1 MSALDFADY
10 VAHLE
15 DHHDRVALTSRSF
28 LKIERVTH
36 GDLRR
41 HAYQAARFL
50 AAEGVTRGDRVMVT
64 APNSP
69 EWVELFLGTELLG
82 AVLVTV
88 DAASTPA
95 TLQRFVAQ
103 TEPRLVFTSR
113 YAPPVDTGVAPRHL
127 EDLGRLIGS
136 YQGTCPEG
144 GPEAMTDWPGVIVFT
159 SGTTADPKGVVLT
172 QGNIL
177 SNIDGILERI
187 DVGADW
193 RMLSIL
199 PLSHMYGLTSEL
211 SLLHRG
217 AGVFYLPRVTPAG
230 VAEALVD
237 YQITLL
243 VAIPELLSL
252 MLEEIRRTAERE
264 GRAGVLAL
272 AMRVAQRLPWR
283 GRRLLL
289 HSVLARLGGALD
301 LVVTGG
307 APIPADVAEAW
318 ETIGLRLVQG
328 YGLTETSPIL
338 TCNAVET
345 RRRDS
350 PGRALGNVE
359 LRIGDE
365 GEIQARG
372 PSVFHEYWRNAEA
385 TRDAFTEDGWFRTG
399 DVGRLDDGW
408 LSIEG
413 RLKFAIVRSSGLKV
427 FPEDVEVVAEGEKRV
442 KELCV
447 VGVAGD
453 RGEMVEAVVLG
464 DTPDAVVDEAI
475 ATINA
480 QLASFQHI
488 DHWRRWP
495 GEDFPR
501 TRLMKVDRRQV
512 QDWANAAVGE
522 VAAPAPAPAES
533 GTGDAVV
540 AAIRLSLDDPG
551 APVHDE
557 DRLGDLGLDSLLR
570 LSVLSLI
577 EEQSGVA
584 IADDAV
590 TSTTT
595 VGELRQLALAGTPV
609 EGVRRP
615 PRWPFAPVVRLLGD
629 ALRDHV
635 VFPLVHHWVDLTV
648 EGAEHAAAL
657 RGPAIF
663 IFNHSDDFDGPVV
676 YQALPANV
684 RRRLCV
690 AMGADVMDDHR
701 VLAFVARL
709 LYAAFPFARSE
720 PYLES
725 LQYVGEMIDQGR
737 HVLIAPE
744 GRLSVDGQLQ
754 PFKNGIGLLAVN
766 LGVPVVPMKTVGLA
780 GTVPLHAKWPRKHSA
795 ATVRIGEPMT
805 FAAGEDYDEVTE
817 ALRRAVVAL

>member
-1 MSALDFADY
+1 VSVRDFAEY
-10 VAHLE
+10 VARLE
-15 DHHDRVALTSRSF
+15 DHGDRVALTSRTF
-28 LKIERVTH
+28 LKVNRVTH
-36 GDLRR
+36 RELRR
-41 HAYQAARFL
+41 RAYQTARFL
-50 AAEGVTRGDRVMVT
+50 AAQGVTRGERVMVM
-64 APNSP
+64 APNAP
-69 EWVELFLGTELLG
+69 EWIELLLGTELLG
-82 AVLVTV
+82 AVLVSV
-88 DAASTPA
+88 DAASTSA
-95 TLQRFVAQ
+95 TLRRFVDL
-103 TEPRLVFTSR
+103 TEPRLLFTSR
-113 YAPPVDTGVAPRHL
+113 YATPAETGVATRHL
-127 EDLGRLIGS
+127 EDLESLIEPYES
-136 YQGTCPEG
+136 ICPEG
-144 GPEAMTDWPGVIVFT
+144 GPEAMTEWPGVIVFT

-177 SNIDGILERI
+177 SNIEGILARV

-211 SLLHRG
+211 SLVSRG
-217 AGVFYLPRVTPAG
+217 ASVFYVPRVSPAG
-230 VAEALVD
+230 IAEALVD
-237 YQITLL
+237 YRITLL

-252 MLEEIRRTAERE
+252 MLDEIERTAARE
-264 GRAGVLAL
+264 GRAGLLAL
-272 AMRVAQRLPWR
+272 AMRAARRLPWR

-289 HSVLARLGGALD
+289 HSVLARLGGDLD

-318 ETIGLRLVQG
+318 ETIGLCLVQG

-338 TCNAVET
+338 TCNAIET

-350 PGRALGNVE
+350 PGRALDNVE

-372 PSVFHEYWRNAEA
+372 PCVFHEYWRNPDA
-385 TRDAFTEDGWFRTG
+385 TRDAFTDDGWFRTG
-399 DVGRLDDGW
+399 DVGQLDDGW
-408 LSIEG
+408 LRIEG

-427 FPEDVEVVAEGEKRV
+427 FPEDVEAVAEGEKRLQEV
-442 KELCV
+442 CV

-453 RGEMVEAVVLG
+453 RGESVEAVVLG
-464 DTPDAVVDEAI
+464 DAPDEVVDLAI
-475 ATINA
+475 ASINA
-480 QLASFQHI
+480 QLASFQHV

-512 QDWANAAVGE
+512 QDWANAAGE
-522 VAAPAPAPAES
+522 VPAVAPAPAES
-533 GTGDAVV
+533 GLTDPVV
-540 AAIRLSLDDPG
+540 AAIRLSLDDPD
-551 APVHDE
+551 ALVHDE

-570 LSVLSLI
+570 LSVVSLL
-577 EEQSGVA
+577 EELVGIA

-590 TSTTT
+590 TSATT
-595 VGELRQLALAGTPV
+595 VAELRELTLAGAPV

-615 PRWPFAPVVRLLGD
+615 PRWPFAPGVRLVGD

-648 EGAEHAAAL
+648 EGAEHAEAL
-657 RGPAIF
+657 GGPAIF

-676 YQALPANV
+676 FQALSPRV

-690 AMGADVMDDHR
+690 AMGADVMAEHR
-701 VLAFVARL
+701 VLAFLARL

-720 PYLES
+720 PYLAS

-766 LGVPVVPMKTVGLA
+766 LGVPVVPMKTIGLA
-780 GTVPLHAKWPRKHSA
+780 GTVPLHAKWPRKHSR
-795 ATVRIGEPMT
+795 ATVRIGAPMT
-805 FAAGEDYDEVTE
+805 FSAGQDYDEVTE
-817 ALRRAVVAL
+817 TLRRAVAGL